1 MHPLTKQLGFGLMQ
15 NCRMAPKEVFTFSLE
30 VELDDLEAIQRYNEQ
45 WEKGTPEE
53 PTVMPPSE
61 REQGS
66 RASARLIARAF
77 TAEHQ
82 ESGLKLRSL
91 RVLD

>member
-1 MHPLTKQLGFGLMQ
+1 MAG
-15 NCRMAPKEVFTFSLE
+15 MAPKEVFTFSLE

-45 WEKGTPEE
+45 WEEGTAEE
-53 PTVMPPSE
+53 PYVVPPSE

-66 RASARLIARAF
+66 RASARLVARAF
-77 TAEHQ
+77 TDQRQ
-82 ESGLKLRSL
+82 ETGLRLRSL

>member
-1 MHPLTKQLGFGLMQ
+1 
-15 NCRMAPKEVFTFSLE
+15 MAPKEVFTFSLE
-30 VELDDLEAIQRYNEQ
+30 VELDDLEATQRYNEQ
-45 WEKGTPEE
+45 WELEASDE
-53 PTVMPPSE
+53 PTVIPPNE

-77 TAEHQ
+77 TAQHQ
-82 ESGLKLRSL
+82 QTGLKLCSL

>member
-1 MHPLTKQLGFGLMQ
+1 MAG
-15 NCRMAPKEVFTFSLE
+15 MAPKEVFTFSLE

-45 WEKGTPEE
+45 WEEGTAEE
-53 PTVMPPSE
+53 PNVVPPSE

-66 RASARLIARAF
+66 RASARLVARAF
-77 TAEHQ
+77 TDQHQ
-82 ESGLKLRSL
+82 ETGLRLRSL

>member
-1 MHPLTKQLGFGLMQ
+1 MAG
-15 NCRMAPKEVFTFSLE
+15 MAPKEVFTFSLE

-45 WEKGTPEE
+45 WEKGTAEE
-53 PTVMPPSE
+53 PNVVPPSD

-66 RASARLIARAF
+66 RASARLVARAF
-77 TAEHQ
+77 TDQHQ
-82 ESGLKLRSL
+82 ATGLRLRSL

>member
-1 MHPLTKQLGFGLMQ
+1 MAG
-15 NCRMAPKEVFTFSLE
+15 MAPKEVFTFSLE

-45 WEKGTPEE
+45 WEEGNVEE
-53 PTVMPPSE
+53 PNVVPPSE

-66 RASARLIARAF
+66 RASARLVARAF
-77 TAEHQ
+77 TVQHQ
-82 ESGLKLRSL
+82 ETGLRLRSL